1 MQKKTILNLLLA
13 LLSLVGCILPLS
25 SKGGYGVDIPVLI
38 DFIPFSQMSMVSPL
52 LYLIGSGY
60 LLITLFDMS
69 GRLHNAASWYLVINV
84 SGLAVTG
91 ISIVE
96 AISHIELFGNM
107 CSSIPQLNNATGS
120 TGPGSGAY
128 LLLFVYFFGMLTS
141 LFNPTKKIDKPYDDS
156 NYLKHH

>member
-25 SKGGYGVDIPVLI
+25 SKGGYGVNIPVLI
-38 DFIPFSQMSMVSPL
+38 DFIPFSQMSMVAPL

-60 LLITLFDMS
+60 LLIALFDMS
-69 GRLHNAASWYLVINV
+69 GRLHNAVSWYLVISV

-107 CSSIPQLNNATGS
+107 CSSIPQLNNAT
-120 TGPGSGAY
+120 
-128 LLLFVYFFGMLTS
+128 
-141 LFNPTKKIDKPYDDS
+141 
-156 NYLKHH
+156 